1 MFRRRH
7 VLAAAVGVIALTAGL
22 AVWLLVL
29 RDATTPVSVGEAISG
44 FRDDGIPGSGVYVYA
59 TSGEESVDALL
70 GSTHAYPAETTIT
83 VSTGGCGVLLRW
95 APVQGRTQTYELCR
109 VEDGF
114 ELAGYRETHRF
125 LGQTT
130 RTDYRC
136 EPGSPWL
143 LPGQET
149 FERRCSTED
158 TTEMARGRIVGRE
171 TLTVAGEDIEA
182 YHVRLVTTLEGKT
195 FGSGEQDWWLLPD
208 SGLPARAIVHNDNA
222 TASPIGDVRYSER
235 VELRLTALEPRR

>member
-1 MFRRRH
+1 

-95 APVQGRTQTYELCR
+95 APVQGRTQTYELCP

-130 RTDYRC
+130 GTDYRC

-158 TTEMARGRIVGRE
+158 TTEVARGRIVGRE
-171 TLTVAGEDIEA
+171 TLTVGEKLEA
-182 YHVRLVTTLEGKT
+182 YVRLVTTSREDVG
-195 FGSGEQDWWLLPD
+195 GERDWWLLPD
-208 SGLPARAIVHNDNA
+208 SGLPARDRPQRQRDRVAIGASA
-222 TASPIGDVRYSER
+222 TRNRSSFA
-235 VELRLTALEPRR
+235 